1 MSDLIDRQKVIDA
14 FLNLANDIWNQG
26 ACVSWADAFRVSAE
40 MITDMPSAQPEP
52 QWIPVRERLPEINK
66 PVLVWLYDE
75 YYLSELHSIGGV
87 LYWDFDQFDLCGDE
101 FNDVIAWMPL
111 PEPYKEDDAV

>member
-40 MITDMPSAQPEP
+40 MISDMPSAQPVIRCKDCKHFGGGTYCHEKDGI
-52 QWIPVRERLPEINK
+52 WEENDFCSYAER
-66 PVLVWLYDE
+66 
-75 YYLSELHSIGGV
+75 
-87 LYWDFDQFDLCGDE
+87 
-101 FNDVIAWMPL
+101 
-111 PEPYKEDDAV
+111 KEQDDG